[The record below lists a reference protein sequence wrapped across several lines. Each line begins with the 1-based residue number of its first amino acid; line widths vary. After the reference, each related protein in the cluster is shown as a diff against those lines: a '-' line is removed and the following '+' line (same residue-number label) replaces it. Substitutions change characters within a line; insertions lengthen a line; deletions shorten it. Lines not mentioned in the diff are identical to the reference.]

1 VLLGSF
7 DAEGVLRSVSVRD
20 ACRCSAAFLPLHT
33 RRRVAG
39 PPSDEIRRELAL
51 VAASRCG
58 VDQALERVHTE
69 LGKADEA

>member
-33 RRRVAG
+33 RREGRRA
-39 PPSDEIRRELAL
+39 PSDEIRRELAW

-58 VDQALERVHTE
+58 DDQALERVHTE
-69 LGKADEA
+69 LANADEA